1 MSKNYT
7 FLFPGQGSQYKGMGK
22 NILNSYAGSKK
33 YYSTARDILNYDI
46 LDISIN
52 DPQDQLDQT
61 KFTQPAIFINSVI
74 KDQILKDNN
83 IYPNAVSG
91 HSLGEYS
98 ALVSSEVISYE
109 DALRIIKI
117 RSKEMQNAGESN
129 NGGMLAVLGAT
140 KEQIDQICNK
150 SKMLVPANY
159 NSNDQIVLSGD
170 SESIQNAVPLFKEI
184 GIKRVIRLKTSGAFH
199 SPLMKS
205 ARNSLTKVIK
215 SIEFKDAKIPI
226 YQNTY
231 PLPETKAENIKLNL
245 IKQLES
251 PVYWNDTILNM
262 EKNNLNIFIEVGPGQ
277 VLSKLNKKISDNSN
291 IITFDTASINHES
304 IN

>member
-1 MSKNYT
+1 MSKNHT

-33 YYSTARDILNYDI
+33 YYSTAKAILNYDI